1 MSAQVM
7 LDAFLSRSDEEFE
20 MFQGKQQKLEETQA
34 QIASAKAALA
44 QEKQK
49 LSSMLDDLD
58 LAESQVSN
66 LPPKLPKIDMQ
77 SARVCQLISTMSGY
91 TNRC

>member
-44 QEKQK
+44 QEKRN

-66 LPPKLPKIDMQ
+66 
-77 SARVCQLISTMSGY
+77 
-91 TNRC
+91 